1 MLFPISSGNKSFF
14 VLLFLLPLREN
25 PVAMPFNALFG
36 WIMKKRIHQIDLFRK
51 YPIEVQNEL
60 FEKLLSNGK
69 YTEFGKKYGFKSIK
83 NYEQFKTYVPLQNY
97 ESLKPWVDRLMQGEQ
112 AILWPTETKW
122 FAKSSGTTSDRS
134 KLIPVTRDS
143 LEECH
148 QKGGKDLLA
157 LYYENHP
164 HGKLYSYKHMV
175 IGGSAET
182 NPLRDDSYT
191 GDLSA
196 IIMKNLPW
204 WAEIRRIPSR
214 EIALMNE
221 WEEKIEKMA
230 RASMQE
236 DIGLLVGV
244 PSWTMVIA
252 NRILEITGK
261 SNLKEVW
268 PNLECFMHGGV
279 SFDPYREEFKKLIPD
294 PNMNYVESYNASE
307 GFFGIQDEQNS
318 RDLLLML
325 DYGIFYEFIPM
336 DKYEGVSSNYT
347 IPLEEVELGK
357 QYAMVISTNG
367 GLWRYIIGDT
377 ICFTEKYPYRFR
389 VTGRTKSF
397 INTFGEEVIVE
408 NAEAAVSYA
417 CFETG
422 AQVRDYTAC
431 PVYME
436 NTSKSS
442 EENRGGHQW
451 LFEFTKQ
458 PSDFNLFMN
467 KLDEKLRAI
476 NSDYDAKRT
485 KDLVM
490 VFPKGEILANGTFDY
505 WLKSKGKLGGQNK
518 IPRLSNN
525 REILEQILQS
535 VLV

>member
-1 MLFPISSGNKSFF
+1 
-14 VLLFLLPLREN
+14 
-25 PVAMPFNALFG
+25 MPFNTIFG

-60 FEKLLSNGK
+60 FEKLISNGMH
-69 YTEFGKKYGFKSIK
+69 TEYGKKFGFEFVK
-83 NYEQFKTYVPLQNY
+83 NYTHFKENVPLQTY
-97 ESLKPWVDRLMQGEQ
+97 DDLKPWVDRLLFGET
-112 AILWPTETKW
+112 ALLWPTETKW

-164 HGKLYSYKHMV
+164 TGRLYSYKHMV
-175 IGGSAET
+175 IGGSAEV
-182 NPLRDDSYT
+182 NPLRVGTYT

-204 WAEIRRIPSR
+204 WAEIRRTPAR

-230 RASMQE
+230 RASMIE

-294 PNMNYVESYNASE
+294 SKMNYVESYNASE
-307 GFFGIQDEQNS
+307 GFFGIQDQQGKS
-318 RDLLLML
+318 DLLLML

-336 DKYEGVSSNYT
+336 DSYNGVNSSVT
-347 IPLEEVELGK
+347 VPLAEIELGK
-357 QYAMVISTNG
+357 QYAIVISTNG
-367 GLWRYIIGDT
+367 GLWRYIVGDT
-377 ICFTEKYPYRFR
+377 VCFTEKYPFRFR
-389 VTGRTKSF
+389 ITGRTKSF
-397 INTFGEEVIVE
+397 INAFGEEVIVE
-408 NAEAAVSYA
+408 NAEAAVRHASLQ
-417 CFETG
+417 TH

-431 PVYME
+431 PVYM
-436 NTSKSS
+436 THGDASS
-442 EENRGGHQW
+442 DKRGAHEW
-451 LFEFTKQ
+451 LFEFTKK
-458 PSDFNLFMN
+458 PNDFEAFMFH
-467 KLDEKLRAI
+467 LDTKLREI

-485 KDLVM
+485 KNLAMD
-490 VFPKGEILANGTFDY
+490 FPKGEILPKGSFDQ
-505 WLKSKGKLGGQNK
+505 WLKSRGKLGGQNK

-525 REILEQILQS
+525 REILEQILHE
-535 VLV
+535 VLVK